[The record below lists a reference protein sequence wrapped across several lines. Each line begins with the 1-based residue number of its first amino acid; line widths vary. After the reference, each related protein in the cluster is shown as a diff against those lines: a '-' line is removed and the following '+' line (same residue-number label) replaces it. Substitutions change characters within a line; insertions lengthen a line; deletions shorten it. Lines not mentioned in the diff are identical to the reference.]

1 MPFPNNYLPSN
12 AQPWGREVQKRIET
26 TEATV
31 ARNERNNDARDTQL
45 ASAQFRLNDQLI
57 KTNALAVQANQTA
70 SQAAATA
77 QQASAAIDLA
87 NEAITQIQFILGI
100 LDEVTPPGGSN
111 SATGVF
117 QGPSYEFDNETI
129 VSVTVTSPSGPTAAN
144 ISASLTLLTETG
156 VSGFPMSGDFYITD
170 GTTANSPTA
179 FNVSGTA
186 GERNTYSQG
195 YTKSYSGVS
204 TVTLYVK
211 IDSIQALVDESQKI
225 SATLNVSASWG

>member
-45 ASAQFRLNDQLI
+45 ASAQLRLNDQLI
-57 KTNALAVQANQTA
+57 KTNAIATQANQTA
-70 SQAAATA
+70 VQASAVA
-77 QQASAAIDLA
+77 QQATAGVELA
-87 NEAITQIQFILGI
+87 NEALAQIQFILGI
-100 LDEVTPPGGSN
+100 LEETPPPGGSN

-117 QGPSYEFDNETI
+117 QGPSFEFDNETI
-129 VSVTVTSPSGPTAAN
+129 VSVTVTSPSGATAAN
-144 ISASLTLLTETG
+144 ISASVTLWTETG

-170 GTTANSPTA
+170 GTTANSPAA

-186 GERNTYSQG
+186 NETNTYSQG
-195 YTKSYSGVS
+195 YAKSYSSVS
-204 TVTLYVK
+204 SVTLYVK
-211 IDSIQALVDESQKI
+211 IDSIQALADETQKI